1 MYLSSF
7 YFCLTNIKGGI
18 FMSKHFID
26 GSTLFGVFGC
36 AVGLLGVGYA
46 IGTNSKLSKISERL
60 NLAIDD
66 IADGTEIDIPEEVVS
81 KAVDQAVQTQAKRAV
96 ERATTETISSLKKD
110 IRSEVRKAIDE
121 EYENL
126 KDSVLKEI
134 TASAAKID
142 ANRVRRDV
150 EEAAKEAA
158 LEKFDDNLDDI
169 LEKFNDN
176 LTNTSKIYSSI
187 REAITRGTDNGKEFV
202 VRLN

>member
-1 MYLSSF
+1 
-7 YFCLTNIKGGI
+7 
-18 FMSKHFID
+18 MSKNFID

-36 AVGLLGVGYA
+36 VVGILGIGYA

-60 NLAIDD
+60 GLAIDD
-66 IADGTEIDIPEEVVS
+66 IADNTEIDIPEEVVS

-96 ERATTETISSLKKD
+96 ERATTETIFSLKND
-110 IRSEVRKAIDE
+110 VRSEVRKAIDE

-126 KDSVLKEI
+126 KSSVLKEI
-134 TASAAKID
+134 TTSAAKID
-142 ANRVRRDV
+142 ISRVRRDV

-176 LTNTSKIYSSI
+176 LSNTSKIYSSI
-187 REAITRGTDNGKEFV
+187 REAITRGMDGGKEFV